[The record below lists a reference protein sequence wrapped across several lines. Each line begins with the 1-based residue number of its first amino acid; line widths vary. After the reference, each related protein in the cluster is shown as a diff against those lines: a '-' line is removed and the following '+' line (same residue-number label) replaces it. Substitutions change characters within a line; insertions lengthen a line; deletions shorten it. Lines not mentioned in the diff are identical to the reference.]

1 MKGAMNILKNNRF
14 LHMKQVMA
22 RTVDA
27 LVVAKIKEPL
37 VNCSSIY
44 QVGGLP
50 GHSINEHLLTLKT
63 VMALMEERKQGFI
76 FLVVDFV
83 SFF

>member
-1 MKGAMNILKNNRF
+1 
-14 LHMKQVMA
+14 MKQVMG

-27 LVVAKIKEPL
+27 LVVEKMKEPL

-50 GHSINEHLLTLKT
+50 GHSIHEHLLTLKT
-63 VMALMEERKQGFI
+63 VMALMQERKQGFI

-83 SFF
+83 SFFRQRRHL